1 MDLIASARHVA
12 IACPQRVA
20 SLPWPYPI
28 ACMHACS
35 RPSPRISLPWPS
47 PMACMH
53 ACSRPSPTY
62 RFPCRHSSRPCCVRR
77 SGGSGSRR
85 LAHEPFRSPQD
96 ESSIGR
102 CRQRGSSIQ
111 VIAASLPPNCPLI
124 AANVGAAFRSV
135 LLEGGP
141 AALMRGAGMQ
151 VLITAPSSPHR
162 SVLLEGGPAALM
174 RGAGMRVFWIAPQ
187 VC

>member
-47 PMACMH
+47 PVACMH

-102 CRQRGSSIQ
+102 CRQRGSSIP
-111 VIAASLPPNCPLI
+111 VGLTRGRARGLDAWGGHAS
-124 AANVGAAFRSV
+124 AHHGAILS
-135 LLEGGP
+135 
-141 AALMRGAGMQ
+141 
-151 VLITAPSSPHR
+151 
-162 SVLLEGGPAALM
+162 
-174 RGAGMRVFWIAPQ
+174 PQ
-187 VC
+187 VGLTRGRARGPDAWGWHAGLLDRSTGVLMTFDEL